1 MVFAA
6 PMRVLSGVQP
16 SGKLHLGN
24 YFGAIRQFVRY
35 QDEADEALYFIADLH
50 ALTTVRDG
58 ETLRAATLDV
68 ALDFLALGL
77 DPEKAILFRQ
87 SDVPEIPLLSW
98 ILSTVTPMGLL
109 ERGHSYKDKVA
120 RGLPADAGL
129 FTYPVLMAADI
140 LLYGSDAVPVGKDQ
154 KQHLEFARDIA
165 TKFNMAFVP
174 GYDPQDPEGKEG
186 GRPGILKLPE
196 PLILDETAVVP
207 GTDGQKMSKSYGNT
221 IELFAP
227 DKAVKKR
234 FMSIKTDS
242 TPVEAPKP
250 EPHVLLDLMK
260 LLLEPEEYER
270 LLTTWR
276 EGGMGYGHYKLRL
289 VERFHELF
297 DDARARREA
306 WAKRPD
312 EVVDALR
319 EGARRARDLARPIW
333 ERVVEAT
340 GVAGPG
346 PETLLRRRA

>member
-1 MVFAA
+1 
-6 PMRVLSGVQP
+6 MRVLSGVQP

-50 ALTTVRDG
+50 ALTTTRDG
-58 ETLRAATLDV
+58 DLLRARTLDV

-77 DPEKAILFRQ
+77 DPDKAILFRQ
-87 SDVPEIPLLSW
+87 SDIPEIPALSW
-98 ILSTVTPMGLL
+98 ILSSVTPMGLL

-120 RGLPADAGL
+120 RGLPADVGL

-165 TKFNMAFVP
+165 TKFNMAFVK
-174 GYDPQDPEGKEG
+174 GYDPQDPEGREG

-207 GTDGQKMSKSYGNT
+207 GTDGQKMSKSYDNT

-227 DKAVKKR
+227 AKAVKKR

-250 EPHVLLDLMK
+250 EPHVLLDLAK
-260 LLLEPEEYER
+260 VLLDPEEYESWLR
-270 LLTTWR
+270 SWR
-276 EGGMGYGHYKLRL
+276 TGGMGYGHYKLRL

-297 DDARARREA
+297 DEARARRET
-306 WAKRPD
+306 WAAKP
-312 EVVDALR
+312 EAVVEILR
-319 EGARRARDLARPIW
+319 EGARRAREIAAPIW
-333 ERVVEAT
+333 QQVVEVT
-340 GVAGPG
+340 GVSGSG
-346 PETLLRRRA
+346 PEVLLRSAPGGPRDT